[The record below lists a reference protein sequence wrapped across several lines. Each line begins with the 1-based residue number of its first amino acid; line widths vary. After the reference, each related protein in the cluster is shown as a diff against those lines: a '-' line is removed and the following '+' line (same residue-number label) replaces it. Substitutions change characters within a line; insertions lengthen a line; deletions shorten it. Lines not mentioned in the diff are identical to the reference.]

1 MYDTI
6 IKTPVR
12 WSLSTIVNSTTT
24 TTSSSLY
31 VCIPSIQVISET
43 ILQRYR
49 KEKSYLSWI
58 NKILTFNEFCSKYEK
73 YNSITLTEG
82 DIWLLLKYM
91 NSHFGVTLDPEVQG
105 YGKTHLAI
113 KFPKYNEHDLKFHST
128 PEDIT
133 DNDKAVISLKSTC
146 EALHDQVKDL
156 ELKMEELVKQC
167 LVHSTKKQKTQALYL
182 LKRKK
187 QLEQILDR
195 RLKSLDTIETILLK
209 IDSSHNDLQVMQA
222 FNVGADTL
230 KHILSNNNIT
240 VTSVDETIQKIQDAL
255 EDQKRIEDAITSGMK
270 QATYSYDNDG
280 HDEIEDETSKTILKE
295 KRHWDQV
302 DEDDD
307 KSIDVIKPVET
318 TYPLRSDSELARLHT
333 ILSELPEIPIRPPP
347 KSKQRRQQRQQQL
360 A

>member
-1 MYDTI
+1 MEDILPIDEYIDNFTTSTWLSRMYDTI

-24 TTSSSLY
+24 TTPPSLY
-31 VCIPSIQVISET
+31 VCIPSIQIISET

-156 ELKMEELVKQC
+156 ELKMEE
-167 LVHSTKKQKTQALYL
+167 
-182 LKRKK
+182 
-187 QLEQILDR
+187 
-195 RLKSLDTIETILLK
+195 
-209 IDSSHNDLQVMQA
+209 
-222 FNVGADTL
+222 
-230 KHILSNNNIT
+230 
-240 VTSVDETIQKIQDAL
+240 
-255 EDQKRIEDAITSGMK
+255 
-270 QATYSYDNDG
+270 
-280 HDEIEDETSKTILKE
+280 
-295 KRHWDQV
+295 
-302 DEDDD
+302 
-307 KSIDVIKPVET
+307 
-318 TYPLRSDSELARLHT
+318 
-333 ILSELPEIPIRPPP
+333 
-347 KSKQRRQQRQQQL
+347 
-360 A
+360 